1 MQFVAPTLEL
11 GSGALT
17 VQINCRDDAPATIS
31 RFDVAGG
38 LTIDLD
44 AGLTAV
50 EVLSP
55 SDGHFSPVQRLSGT
69 SLGARLRYVDHRSEH
84 AGGVH
89 QLLVDLAT
97 DDGVEAR
104 WRLTARVGVPAM
116 TSQVTISNHRADD
129 LVLIAAASLSLP
141 VSGRVGGA
149 RVTTSGLDLFSGTSD
164 WLAENRWSR
173 RPLRD
178 TVVNLSTQDYSY
190 QQKAGHVARSFGTWS
205 TARDLPIGVLAA
217 RDEPYALAWQ
227 IEHNGAW
234 RWDITEDPQRTTL
247 TLSGPTDWDHQWSEV
262 LATGESFSTV
272 PVTVSVGSGWEA
284 AIAGLT
290 AHRRAARRA
299 HPDNRRQTLIYN
311 DYMNTINGDP
321 TTDKLLP
328 LVDAAADAG
337 AEVFCIDAGWYDD
350 GHDWWPS
357 VGAWVPSTTRFPN
370 GLSEITDKIKSRG
383 LVLGL
388 WLEPEVVGVLSPK
401 ADELPAEAFF
411 HRGGVRVVEAY
422 RYHLDLRHPAARA
435 HLDETVDR
443 LVGELGVGMLKMDY
457 NINPGPGTDLDA
469 PSVGAGLLR
478 HNRAVLAWIDGVLD
492 RHPDLI
498 IENCGSGAMRADYAM
513 LSRLNLQSTS
523 DQQDSG
529 RYASIA
535 AAAPM
540 VMLPEQAGSWAYPAA
555 AMSLEEIALTL
566 QAGLLGRLYLSGY
579 LNRLA
584 PEQRALVH
592 EAVAAHRALRP
603 EILTG
608 RPGWPLGLP
617 GWEDE
622 ELALSL
628 TGADSMLIT
637 LWHRDVGP
645 ARFDV
650 PIPATAT
657 SVTAVFPTT
666 LHGWTVELSGNRLA
680 VSVDVAGPSARTFRL
695 SFGPG
700 ALRQV

>member
-1 MQFVAPTLEL
+1 MAPMLEL
-11 GSGALT
+11 SSGSLT
-17 VQINCRDDAPATIS
+17 IRINCWEDAPATIS
-31 RFDVAGG
+31 RFDVGRG
-38 LTIDLD
+38 LIIDLD
-44 AGLTAV
+44 PGLAAV

-55 SDGHFSPVQRLSGT
+55 RDGHFSPVQRLSGT

-84 AGGVH
+84 ADNVH
-89 QLLVDLAT
+89 RLVVHLAT
-97 DDGVEAR
+97 DDGVEAS
-104 WRLTARVGVPAM
+104 WRLSARVGVPAI
-116 TSQVTISNHRADD
+116 TSQVTISNRRAED
-129 LVLIAAASLSLP
+129 LVLLEAASLSLP
-141 VSGRVGGA
+141 VSGRVGDA
-149 RVTTSGLDLFSGTSD
+149 RVTTNGLDLFSGTSD

-178 TVVNLSTQDYSY
+178 TLVNLSTQAHRYP
-190 QQKAGHVARSFGTWS
+190 QKAGHVARSFGTWS
-205 TARDLPIGVLAA
+205 TARDLPVGVLAA

-262 LATGESFSTV
+262 LATDESFSTV

-299 HPDNRRQTLIYN
+299 HPDNQRQTLIYN

-337 AEVFCIDAGWYDD
+337 AEVFCIDAGWYDN
-350 GHDWWPS
+350 GNDWWPS

-370 GLSEITDKIKSRG
+370 GMIEVTDKIKSRG

-401 ADELPAEAFF
+401 ADELPTEAFLQ
-411 HRGGVRVVEAY
+411 RGGVRVVEAD

-435 HLDETVDR
+435 HLDETIDR
-443 LVGELGVGMLKMDY
+443 LVGELGVGMFKMDY

-492 RHPDLI
+492 RHSDLI

-523 DQQDSG
+523 DQQDSA

-540 VMLPEQAGSWAYPAA
+540 MLLPEQAGSWAYPAVE
-555 AMSLEEIALTL
+555 MGLEETALTL

-579 LNRLA
+579 LNQLA

-592 EAVAAHRALRP
+592 QAMAVHRALRP
-603 EILTG
+603 EILSG

-622 ELALSL
+622 QLALSMA
-628 TGADSMLIT
+628 GAGSTLIT
-637 LWHRDVGP
+637 LWHRGLGQ

-657 SVTAVFPTT
+657 AVTAVFPTT
-666 LHGWTVELSGNRLA
+666 LPGWAVELSGDTLA
-680 VSVDVAGPSARTFRL
+680 VSVEVAGPSARTFRV
-695 SFGPG
+695 S
-700 ALRQV
+700 

>member
-1 MQFVAPTLEL
+1 MHLVAATLEL
-11 GSGALT
+11 SSGALT
-17 VQINCRDDAPATIS
+17 VQISCSEDAPATIS

-38 LTIDLD
+38 LVIDLD
-44 AGLTAV
+44 PGLAAV

-55 SDGHFSPVQRLSGT
+55 SDGHVSPVQRLSGT
-69 SLGARLRYVDHRSEH
+69 GLGARLRYVDHRSEH
-84 AGGVH
+84 TNDVH
-89 QLLVDLAT
+89 SLVVDLAT
-97 DDGVEAR
+97 NDGVEAC
-104 WRLTARVGVPAM
+104 WRLSARVGVPAI
-116 TSQVTISNHRADD
+116 TSQVTISNRRAED
-129 LVLIAAASLSLP
+129 LVLLEVASLSLQ
-141 VSGRVGGA
+141 VSGRVNEA
-149 RVTTSGLDLFSGTSD
+149 QVTTDGLDLFSGTSD
-164 WLAENRWSR
+164 WVGENRWSR
-173 RPLRD
+173 RSLRD
-178 TVVNLSTQDYSY
+178 TVVSLSTEAHRYP
-190 QQKAGHVARSFGTWS
+190 QKAGHVARSFGTWS
-205 TARDLPIGVLAA
+205 TARDLPVGVLAA

-234 RWDITEDPQRTTL
+234 RWDITEDPERTTL

-290 AHRRAARRA
+290 AHRRAGRRA
-299 HPDNRRQTLIYN
+299 HPDNQRQTLIYN

-350 GHDWWPS
+350 GDDWWPS

-370 GLSEITDKIKSRG
+370 GLIEVADMIKSRG

-401 ADELPAEAFF
+401 ADELPAEAFLQ
-411 HRGGVRVVEAY
+411 RNGVRVVEAD

-443 LVGELGVGMLKMDY
+443 LVRELGVGMFKMDY
-457 NINPGPGTDLDA
+457 NINPGPGTDIDA

-492 RHPDLI
+492 RHPEII

-513 LSRLNLQSTS
+513 LARLNLQSTS
-523 DQQDSG
+523 DQQDSA

-540 VMLPEQAGSWAYPAA
+540 MMLPEQAGSWAYPAVE
-555 AMSLEEIALTL
+555 MGLEETALTL

-579 LNRLA
+579 LNRLS

-592 EAVAAHRALRP
+592 EAMALHRALRP

-608 RPGWPLGLP
+608 LPGWPLGLP
-617 GWEDE
+617 RWEDE
-622 ELALSL
+622 QLALSL
-628 TGADSMLIT
+628 DGADSTLIT
-637 LWHRDVGP
+637 LWHRGLGP

-657 SVTAVFPTT
+657 AVTPVFPTT
-666 LHGWTVELSGNRLA
+666 LPGWTAELRTDTLA
-680 VSVDVAGPSARTFRL
+680 VTVDLPGPSARTFRV
-695 SFGPG
+695 SF
-700 ALRQV
+700 